1 MLERNFGPYLTRL
14 VAISSLGRPV
24 QVMFIVEKVTVEK
37 SLPIAFR
44 FYAVILRHN
53 ATDIRTNPGLF
64 QEQADLISQYQGS
77 QSYHTCTTK
86 IEYICPYE

>member
-1 MLERNFGPYLTRL
+1 M
-14 VAISSLGRPV
+14 VDKMILG
-24 QVMFIVEKVTVEK
+24 E

-44 FYAVILRHN
+44 FSAVILRHTT
-53 ATDIRTNPGLF
+53 TDITAVLGLF

-86 IEYICPYE
+86 IEYICVAFLMIIMLCLGYNFI